1 MGKIFSNAFVIIV
14 YEKKFQESIEQIFDE
29 SIHNPFLTADSIFL
43 KQRPPPNSL
52 PRLIFFFKDT
62 QGEERFAIK
71 EPGKSL
77 ERGLRKDNVCGYG
90 TTRFSFAALRVGQIF
105 WEQRRGVRGRR
116 ETLVDFAGEARGG
129 HGVVHRLRPIE
140 ATACGIV

>member
-29 SIHNPFLTADSIFL
+29 SIHNPFLTADNIFL

-52 PRLIFFFKDT
+52 PRLIFSFKDT

-105 WEQRRGVRGRR
+105 
-116 ETLVDFAGEARGG
+116 
-129 HGVVHRLRPIE
+129 
-140 ATACGIV
+140 

>member
-29 SIHNPFLTADSIFL
+29 SIHNPFLTADNIFL

-52 PRLIFFFKDT
+52 PRLIFSFKDT

-71 EPGKSL
+71 NL
-77 ERGLRKDNVCGYG
+77 EN
-90 TTRFSFAALRVGQIF
+90 
-105 WEQRRGVRGRR
+105 
-116 ETLVDFAGEARGG
+116 
-129 HGVVHRLRPIE
+129 P
-140 ATACGIV
+140 